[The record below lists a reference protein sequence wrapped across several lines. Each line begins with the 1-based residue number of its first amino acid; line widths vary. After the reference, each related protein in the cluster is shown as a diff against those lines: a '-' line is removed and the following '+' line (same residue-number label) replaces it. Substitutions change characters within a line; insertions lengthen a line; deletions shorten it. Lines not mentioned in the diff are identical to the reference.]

1 MENSLT
7 QHQTKQLQQ
16 VDAAGKV
23 TVKGPGVAKITVK
36 QQQLQTTKQL
46 PKQLQ

>member
-1 MENSLT
+1 MENGT
-7 QHQTKQLQQ
+7 

-23 TVKGPGVAKITVK
+23 IVKGPGVYAKITVK
-36 QQQLQTTKQL
+36 AAATTDYKQL